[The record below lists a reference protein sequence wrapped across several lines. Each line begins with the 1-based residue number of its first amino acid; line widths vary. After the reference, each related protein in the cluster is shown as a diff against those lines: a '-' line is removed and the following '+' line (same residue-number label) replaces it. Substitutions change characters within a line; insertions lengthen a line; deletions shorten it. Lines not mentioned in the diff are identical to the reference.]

1 MAPNMII
8 EAPQTFGS
16 RLTVAQRK
24 EASEMRRTLKP
35 LMEKKRRARIND
47 SLNHLKTLI
56 LPLVGKDN
64 CRYSKL
70 EKADILEMTVRFL
83 RDLPSSPVK
92 NSADSYKD
100 GYKACLQR
108 VSELLPKTS
117 LDKDACQRVNDYIQQ
132 SMPAE
137 APCHNCCGQ
146 SSKMLPEI
154 QQKIQNMK
162 SAAKLSAET
171 KSTSDVASP
180 AIRAQ
185 PAQQSIHTSMWRPW

>member
-8 EAPQTFGS
+8 EAAQTFGS
-16 RLTVAQRK
+16 GSTVAQRK

-83 RDLPSSPVK
+83 SDLPSSPVK
-92 NSADSYKD
+92 GSTDSYKD

-108 VSELLPKTS
+108 VSTLLPQTS
-117 LDKDACQRVNDYIQQ
+117 LDKDACHRVNDFINK
-132 SMPAE
+132 SMPAV
-137 APCHNCCGQ
+137 APTCQNCCGQ
-146 SSKMLPEI
+146 TSKMLPQI
-154 QQKIQNMK
+154 QEKIQSIK
-162 SAAKLSAET
+162 SAAKLAQSQ
-171 KSTSDVASP
+171 TSNIVAP
-180 AIRAQ
+180 LANCAQ
-185 PAQQSIHTSMWRPW
+185 PAQQAIAANMWRPW